1 MCFVDAQSQ
10 VKLFLTILKLKL
22 KLGNIFDKEDKLQRK
37 MRFY

>member
-22 KLGNIFDKEDKLQRK
+22 KLGNIFDEEDQLQRK